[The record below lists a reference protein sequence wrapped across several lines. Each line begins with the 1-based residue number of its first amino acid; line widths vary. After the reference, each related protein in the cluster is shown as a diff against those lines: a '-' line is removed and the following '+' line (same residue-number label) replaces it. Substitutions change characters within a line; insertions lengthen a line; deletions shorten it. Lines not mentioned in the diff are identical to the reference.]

1 MVAVNPQYGALHRQT
16 AEFCSWEK
24 RHRYPGATSG
34 SEDDEFEKSPYAV
47 PSLTL

>member
-1 MVAVNPQYGALHRQT
+1 MVAVKPQYGAWQRQT

-24 RHRYPGATSG
+24 RHRYPGASSG
-34 SEDDEFEKSPYAV
+34 SDDVDVEKSPYAM